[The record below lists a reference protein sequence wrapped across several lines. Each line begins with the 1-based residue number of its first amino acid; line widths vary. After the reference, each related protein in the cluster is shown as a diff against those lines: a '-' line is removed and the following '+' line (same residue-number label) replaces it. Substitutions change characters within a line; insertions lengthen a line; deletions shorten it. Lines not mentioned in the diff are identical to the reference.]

1 MTQYYFLIGLG
12 GNVDAIHSSL
22 HNPIKRNVMT
32 QYYFL
37 IGLGGNVDVI
47 HSMQPKW
54 SLDVLDIPA
63 HSKHNEMK
71 NRTYQIMHP
80 HPSASFALSLLHN
93 PKRSPMSCSIS
104 KQQPRYKGIT
114 QMIYVS
120 LKHPLP
126 QIQQHK
132 TNDLCLS
139 FHPSCSHRSNS
150 IT

>member
-12 GNVDAIHSSL
+12 GNVDAIHS
-22 HNPIKRNVMT
+22 
-32 QYYFL
+32 
-37 IGLGGNVDVI
+37 
-47 HSMQPKW
+47 MQ
-54 SLDVLDIPA
+54 LDIPA
-63 HSKHNEMK
+63 HSKHYEMK
-71 NRTYQIMHP
+71 YRTYQIMHP

-132 TNDLCLS
+132 TNDLCSLKPLPSIHLVPTDPTTHLPYFSVSVLS
-139 FHPSCSHRSNS
+139 PRIRRAS
-150 IT
+150 